1 MKLAILG
8 STRGTDAQHIMELIK
23 NTILKDITIECIISN
38 RSKSEIIN
46 KGKRFGIP
54 SLFVSSKISTPSKIN
69 DDNNALMSREEYDLK
84 LTKILEKYNIDY
96 ILLIGWMKILS
107 KGFVERWKH
116 KIINIHPSLLPAFEG
131 GMDMNIHRAVIERG
145 CTITGATL
153 MFVDDGADTG
163 PIIDQTHIRVLTSD
177 TPEKLKEKVQQAEK
191 DLFTYYLP
199 LLRDGKIKV
208 INNKVLIEQ

>member
-116 KIINIHPSLLPAFEG
+116 KIIHIHPSLLPDFEG
-131 GMDMNIHRAVIERG
+131 GMDLNITRAVIERG